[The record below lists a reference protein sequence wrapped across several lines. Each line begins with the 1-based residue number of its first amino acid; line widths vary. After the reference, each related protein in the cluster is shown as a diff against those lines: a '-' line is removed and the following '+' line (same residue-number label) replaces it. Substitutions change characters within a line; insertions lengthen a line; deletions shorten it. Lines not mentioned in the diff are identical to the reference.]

1 MINEEQ
7 GPSQRPATI
16 LIVDDSSTSR
26 HQVQGALEKHGF
38 AVVGATE
45 GADALWKAQQQR
57 FDLVLTDI
65 HMPTMDGLELII
77 ELRKLPG
84 YRQVPVFVL
93 TSDCS
98 KERLAEGRRAGATAW
113 LVKPAD
119 LPTLVRAVRQAI
131 DAARAQ
137 VAGAAQPAEVA
148 PPPRH

>member
-1 MINEEQ
+1 MTKEDS
-7 GPSQRPATI
+7 GQRPATI

-26 HQVQGALEKHGF
+26 LQVQGALERHGF
-38 AVVGATE
+38 MVVAATE
-45 GADALWKAQQQR
+45 GADALWKAQQQK

-65 HMPTMDGLELII
+65 HMPTMGGVELII

-98 KERLAEGRRAGATAW
+98 KARLAEGRRAGATAW

-119 LPTLVRAVRQAI
+119 LPTLVRAVQQAI
-131 DAARAQ
+131 DSAPTPA
-137 VAGAAQPAEVA
+137 VSAGVA
-148 PPPRH
+148 PAPRH

>member
-1 MINEEQ
+1 MTNEES
-7 GPSQRPATI
+7 GPKPGPATI

-26 HQVQGALEKHGF
+26 HQVQGALEQHGF
-38 AVVGATE
+38 TVVGATE
-45 GADALWKAQQQR
+45 GADALWKAQQQK

-84 YRQVPVFVL
+84 YRRVPVFVL

-119 LPTLVRAVRQAI
+119 LPTLVKAVRQAI
-131 DAARAQ
+131 DATIAPTTS
-137 VAGAAQPAEVA
+137 AGTAPA
-148 PPPRH
+148 PRH

>member
-1 MINEEQ
+1 MTNEES
-7 GPSQRPATI
+7 GPKPRPATI

-38 AVVGATE
+38 TVVGATE
-45 GADALWKAQQQR
+45 GADALWKAQQQK

-65 HMPTMDGLELII
+65 HMPTMDGLELIA

-119 LPTLVRAVRQAI
+119 LTTLVKAVRQAI
-131 DAARAQ
+131 DAAVAPAIS
-137 VAGAAQPAEVA
+137 AGAAPA
-148 PPPRH
+148 PRH